1 MRRSQRTLPHDPRP
15 IPLRHHRHVRTH
27 HGAVPGLG
35 DEMIE
40 YSSNGRPKW
49 DDQFRETQEERN
61 ERHRERRA
69 KENREILMVLIA
81 DLSVLLTDENDS
93 LSIDGLADL
102 RRRVANALPPD
113 KCPDWLC
120 ACRDPS
126 LTQGRT
132 P

>member
-1 MRRSQRTLPHDPRP
+1 MGDAVSAERDRIARLVRSFLNPELDAGYNMACKDIIH
-15 IPLRHHRHVRTH
+15 
-27 HGAVPGLG
+27 A
-35 DEMIE
+35 IE
-40 YSSNGRPKW
+40 LSSAI
-49 DDQFRETQEERN
+49 EERN

-69 KENREILMVLIA
+69 KENREILIVLIA
-81 DLSVLLTDENDS
+81 DLSALLTDENDG

-113 KCPDWLC
+113 QCPDWLR